1 MSSVP
6 PVVLVLAG
14 HDPSGGAGIQADIE
28 TLCALG
34 CQATSALTCLTVQDP
49 DRVHAVHPVAP
60 ALLARQVRT
69 LAAALPPVALKI
81 GLVPTPELARTLAEL
96 LPALPA
102 AHRVLDPVLQS
113 GGGRALATADALR
126 PLLPLAT
133 LITPNRREARLLSGA
148 DTPEACAGRLLD
160 LGAPAVLI
168 TGADEAGADEVVNT
182 LFLPGR
188 TLHWRWPRL
197 PGVYHGSGC
206 TLASAITAHLAR
218 GLDLERAVAEGQ
230 AFTHQAL
237 ARSRATGQTQ
247 RLPWRCRLEE

>member
-148 DTPEACAGRLLD
+148 EDPARCAERLLEQ
-160 LGAPAVLI
+160 GAPAVLI

-218 GLDLERAVAEGQ
+218 GLELESAVAEGQ